1 MSHREPPRDTLP
13 TGTVLGRVK
22 LLAPLGSGA
31 MGTVFRARHQELG
44 RDVAVKVL
52 HKHVAADRELV
63 GRFRAEAVA
72 AARIAHPNV
81 VEVLE
86 FWHDEYGNAHLV
98 MELLDGEPLGDF
110 IARTAGKDQPDVP
123 ASLGILWQL
132 AGALEAAH
140 RAGVVHRDVK
150 PANVFL
156 VRGAG
161 VKLVDFGFAKTV
173 AGGPLQALT
182 ATGEIVGTPLYMAP
196 EYARGKPCTPA
207 TDVYAVGC
215 LAFELFTGRP
225 PFVSRKA
232 VDVLLSHIEAPIPRV
247 SAARALAGA
256 AALDA
261 FIARAMAKAPGE
273 RFASAAEMQ
282 ADLGRLRAALGLPGD
297 LETTL
302 PSHVASQLHTRL
314 SVPDLPAV
322 PRTGDSARAWLFVA
336 AVMALSALAL
346 VVWALVA
353 RWPFGRYFAPQ

>member
-1 MSHREPPRDTLP
+1 MSPREPPRDTLP

-31 MGTVFRARHQELG
+31 MGTVFRARHEELG

-52 HKHVAADRELV
+52 HKHVAIDRELL

-72 AARIAHPNV
+72 AARIDHPNV

-86 FWHDEYGNAHLV
+86 FWHDEHGNAHLV
-98 MELLDGEPLGDF
+98 MELLDGEPLGAF
-110 IARTAGKDQPDVP
+110 IARTAARGQPDVP

-161 VKLVDFGFAKTV
+161 VKLVDFGFAKTAV
-173 AGGPLQALT
+173 GGPLEALT

-196 EYARGKPCTPA
+196 EYARGRPCTPA
-207 TDVYAVGC
+207 TDTYAVGC
-215 LAFELFTGRP
+215 LAFELFTGQP
-225 PFVSRKA
+225 PFRSKKA
-232 VDVLLSHIEAPIPRV
+232 VDVLMAHIEAPIPKV
-247 SAARALAGA
+247 SAVRALAGA

-261 FIARAMAKAPGE
+261 FISRALAKDPAL
-273 RFASAAEMQ
+273 RFESAAAMQ
-282 ADLGRLRAALGLPGD
+282 AELGRLRGALGLPGD
-297 LETTL
+297 LEATL
-302 PSHVASQLHTRL
+302 RNDVARQLHTRL
-314 SVPDLPAV
+314 SVPEPPA
-322 PRTGDSARAWLFVA
+322 PPHSGIRARTLLVLA
-336 AVMALSALAL
+336 AAMALCAA
-346 VVWALVA
+346 ALVA
-353 RWPFGRYFAPQ
+353 WVLARA

>member
-1 MSHREPPRDTLP
+1 MDRREPPRDTLP

-52 HKHVAADRELV
+52 HKHVATDRELL

-86 FWHDEYGNAHLV
+86 FWHDEHGNAHLV

-110 IARTAGKDQPDVP
+110 IARTAGKGEPDVP
-123 ASLGILWQL
+123 AALGILWQL

-150 PANVFL
+150 PGNVFL

-196 EYARGKPCTPA
+196 EYARGKPCTPL

-215 LAFELFTGRP
+215 VAFELLTGRP
-225 PFVSRKA
+225 PFRSKKA
-232 VDVLLSHIEAPIPRV
+232 VDVLMAHIEAPIPKV
-247 SAARALAGA
+247 SAERALAGA

-261 FIARAMAKAPGE
+261 FLARALAKDPAQ
-273 RFASAAEMQ
+273 RFPSAGEMQ
-282 ADLGRLRAALGLPGD
+282 SELGRLRGSLGLPGD

-302 PSHVASQLHTRL
+302 RNDVASEVHARL
-314 SVPDLPAV
+314 SVPALPAFAPV
-322 PRTGDSARAWLFVA
+322 ARSTRTWLLVA
-336 AVMALSALAL
+336 AVMAFAALL
-346 VVWALVA
+346 VVAWALLS
-353 RWPFGRYFAPQ
+353 RR